1 MHVTSFLLPLV
12 FAALAAAGDPLDV
25 VLRKNNRTL
34 TTFRTLLAVVPEL
47 SQNLTNSIDVTILA
61 PSDDAFAQA
70 MRADPT
76 FAQKATN
83 ASFVADLL
91 SYHVVTG
98 KTMAASF
105 PEVPR
110 FAHTLLETPSANLT
124 GTQRV
129 ELVRVGEQARVF
141 SGYKQMSAV
150 TSPDLSFSGGVLHVV
165 DSVLTF
171 PGTPADT
178 ALNTGLTSMAGALM
192 RAGLFDGISALQAAT
207 VFAPTNAAFQA
218 IGATAAAMEP
228 QDLARVLEYHVLT
241 NQVRFTPS
249 ITVTKATHKSQMGEK
264 VTLRKQQDGTVFAN
278 SAKVTISDIITT
290 DGVMHVI
297 DSVLNPAS
305 PKLAPG
311 SPQPAF
317 EGAVSTADAP
327 FTDGVKPTINYI
339 PASSTARSSNV
350 SLGFAMLG
358 TIGCL
363 AVVYL

>member
-1 MHVTSFLLPLV
+1 MQLTSFLPLAL
-12 FAALAAAGDPLDV
+12 AALAAATDSLDV
-25 VLRKNNRTL
+25 VLGKNNRTL
-34 TTFRTLLAVVPEL
+34 STFKTLLATVPDLAE
-47 SQNLTNSIDVTILA
+47 NLTKTIDVTILA

-70 MRADPT
+70 MQADPA
-76 FAQKATN
+76 FAQKAKN

-91 SYHVVTG
+91 AYHVVTG

-105 PEVPR
+105 PEVPK
-110 FAHTLLETPSANLT
+110 FAHTLFEAPGANLT

-129 ELVRVGEQARVF
+129 ELVRKGEQARVF

-150 TSPDLSFSGGVLHVV
+150 ESPDMTFSGGVLHVV

-192 RAGLFDGISALQAAT
+192 RAGLYDDLNSLRAAT

-218 IGATAAAMEP
+218 IGATAAAMDP
-228 QDLARVLEYHVLT
+228 RNLSVILQYHVLT
-241 NQVRFTPS
+241 NQVRFTPGV
-249 ITVTKATHKSQMGEK
+249 TVTKMAHKSLMGEK
-264 VTLRKQQDGTVFAN
+264 VTLRKQDGTVFAN

-290 DGVMHVI
+290 DGVMHVV

-311 SPQPAF
+311 SSQPAF
-317 EGAVSTADAP
+317 EGAIQAADAP
-327 FTDGVKPTINYI
+327 FTDGVEPTANYV
-339 PASSTARSSNV
+339 PASSTVRSSNV
-350 SLGFAMLG
+350 SLGLAVLG
-358 TIGCL
+358 TLGCL